1 MREDS
6 VVYVGVEAA
15 KAKHAIAIAEGGR
28 SGEVR
33 YVGEIEATPAAVERF
48 GRKLERKDP
57 RLHFCYEAGPTGS
70 GLSRHIVALGHRC
83 EVVAPSLV
91 PRRPGD
97 HVKTN
102 RRDAITLARLL
113 RAGELS
119 GIWGPDAVHEYGTS
133 CVFGA
138 RQERICARSANNGSR
153 FCSVTDGSSPAAEAG
168 VRLTPAGWR
177 RRSSTIQPCRSCS
190 RIRLT
195 PSRRPGDNGSGL
207 MLSWPNSCQPG
218 RWRRSCRPIK
228 LCVACLSW
236 LLSRS
241 QARSAMVAGST
252 VHGN

>member
-1 MREDS
+1 M
-6 VVYVGVEAA
+6 
-15 KAKHAIAIAEGGR
+15 
-28 SGEVR
+28 
-33 YVGEIEATPAAVERF
+33 ERF
-48 GRKLERKDP
+48 GRKLERQDP
-57 RLHFCYEAGPTGS
+57 RLPFCYEAGPTGY
-70 GLSRHIVALGHRC
+70 GLDRPSVALGHRC

-119 GIWGPDAVHEYGTS
+119 GIWGPDAGHEA
-133 CVFGA
+133 V
-138 RQERICARSANNGSR
+138 RDLVRVRSA
-153 FCSVTDGSSPAAEAG
+153 AG
-168 VRLTPAGWR
+168 EDLRKKRQQWLSFLLRHGRVLTG
-177 RRSSTIQPCRSCS
+177 RRSWGPAHTRWLAAQKFDLQPCRSCS

-195 PSRRPGDNGSGL
+195 PSRMPGDDGSGL
-207 MLSWPNSCQPG
+207 RLSGPNSGQPG

-236 LLSRS
+236 LLSRL

-252 VHGN
+252 VHGT